1 MAQDEKNNKLKFT
14 VVQDEHFIDL
24 NLYQFGWEKC
34 EPLHSFGPY
43 IRNHYLFHYVISGKG
58 VLKANE
64 QEYAIS
70 AGSGFLICP
79 KQITSY
85 IADQQE
91 PWEYAWIEFDG
102 LNAPIAIQQ
111 AGLSELQPQPPNP
124 WETG

>member
-1 MAQDEKNNKLKFT
+1 MAQDEKNYKLKFT

-70 AGSGFLICP
+70 AGSGFLIL
-79 KQITSY
+79 S
-85 IADQQE
+85 
-91 PWEYAWIEFDG
+91 
-102 LNAPIAIQQ
+102 Q
-111 AGLSELQPQPPNP
+111 ANHQLYRGSAGALGIRLDRI
-124 WETG
+124 